1 MLGHRLD
8 GPIGLRGG
16 VNGAEDP
23 GQSRVMHRRQPAGA
37 VSFLC
42 RGVTQDVN
50 QQAVGQSFHQHFVT
64 LAIAIQF
71 GCQKFREGY
80 DSAVVFNVGHLE
92 MHEGGQGGHADLGAD
107 RIRPKLSAKDFS
119 RSVVCGQIEATASE
133 LLDRFGR
140 CLGTIN
146 DFVSNAITQDNQ
158 VAFVE
163 LRSGTPVDPQPGSA
177 SPDQMEGQCRA
188 GFKPKAP
195 AAAGHTPR
203 QVIFGMA
210 DNTQP
215 VIKHVHNDLLVET
228 LCNHIE
234 RFYHCAS
241 PDSSPN
247 MGHNK
252 EAIMAKT
259 ILVTAAT
266 GTVGQHLVPR
276 LLARGHNV
284 KAASRSA
291 SSSQDNSV
299 LLDFARPETFGGAL
313 AGVDAAYL
321 VIPSGTADPLA
332 LADFINAAAAA
343 SVKLVMQSAMGV
355 DASEDIPYRKLER
368 LIEKSGT
375 PYVLLRPNWF
385 FDNFHTYWLKGIL
398 GHGLIALPAGDAKTS
413 FIDARDIADA
423 AVATLTTSDH
433 DGQAF
438 TLTGAESFSYAEA
451 AEILSAVLG
460 RTIRYEAVD
469 TTGFLNLA
477 PKLGLSEIH
486 GQMLAP
492 IFYPVAQG
500 WASADTG
507 DTARLTGRLP
517 RQFVDYIA
525 DNAARFR

>member
-1 MLGHRLD
+1 LRVSRL
-8 GPIGLRGG
+8 
-16 VNGAEDP
+16 
-23 GQSRVMHRRQPAGA
+23 QP
-37 VSFLC
+37 
-42 RGVTQDVN
+42 
-50 QQAVGQSFHQHFVT
+50 
-64 LAIAIQF
+64 
-71 GCQKFREGY
+71 KYGY
-80 DSAVVFNVGHLE
+80 
-92 MHEGGQGGHADLGAD
+92 
-107 RIRPKLSAKDFS
+107 
-119 RSVVCGQIEATASE
+119 
-133 LLDRFGR
+133 
-140 CLGTIN
+140 
-146 DFVSNAITQDNQ
+146 
-158 VAFVE
+158 
-163 LRSGTPVDPQPGSA
+163 
-177 SPDQMEGQCRA
+177 
-188 GFKPKAP
+188 
-195 AAAGHTPR
+195 
-203 QVIFGMA
+203 
-210 DNTQP
+210 
-215 VIKHVHNDLLVET
+215 
-228 LCNHIE
+228 
-234 RFYHCAS
+234 
-241 PDSSPN
+241 
-247 MGHNK
+247 NK

-276 LLARGHNV
+276 LLAHGHNV

-291 SSSQDNSV
+291 SSGQDNSV
-299 LLDFARPETFGGAL
+299 LLDFARPETFEGAL

-332 LADFINAAAAA
+332 LAGFINAAAAA

-368 LIEKSGT
+368 LLEKSGT

-398 GHGLIALPAGDAKTS
+398 GHGLIALPAGDARTS

-423 AVATLTTSDH
+423 AVAALTTSDH
-433 DGQAF
+433 DRQAF

-477 PKLGLSEIH
+477 AKLGLSETH
-486 GQMLAP
+486 AQMLAP

-507 DTARLTGRLP
+507 DTAGLTGRLP
-517 RQFVDYIA
+517 RRFVDYIA